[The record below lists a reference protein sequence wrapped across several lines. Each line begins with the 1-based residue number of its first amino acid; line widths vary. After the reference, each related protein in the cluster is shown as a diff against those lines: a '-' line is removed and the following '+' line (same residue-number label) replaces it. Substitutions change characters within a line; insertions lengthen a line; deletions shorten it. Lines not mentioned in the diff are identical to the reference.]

1 MQPTRPNSAR
11 PRNLLWRSLPAATL
25 LALAS
30 CQPAQRD
37 ADAIARFERGD
48 YLTAYSLT
56 INRTAIG
63 PAQERQRAALIAGQS
78 AHALGRHAEA
88 TRLLTPLI
96 ASPDLTVAG
105 TARATLGMAA
115 QDQGDHRA
123 ATEHFTRAA
132 TLLSGDDAQQ
142 AKARAQASARKAGL
156 PAPTFAASRPPSGP
170 NTQQQATGGTPS
182 ISVNDTP
189 TAGSTQGRAT
199 TPTIGSGTPTAR
211 PASGALPDGP
221 YTLQF
226 GAFAQR
232 SRAESVARQYA
243 SACAR
248 AGLPAP
254 AIQAVRDDAGRS
266 LFAVRS
272 GVFRSR
278 AVAESTLRQ
287 TGVTGVVLALAGQ

>member
-1 MQPTRPNSAR
+1 MIA
-11 PRNLLWRSLPAATL
+11 

-30 CQPAQRD
+30 CQPPQRD
-37 ADAIARFERGD
+37 ADAIARFQSGD
-48 YLTAYSLT
+48 YPTAYALT

-63 PAQERQRAALIAGQS
+63 TAQERQRAALIAGQS
-78 AHALGRHAEA
+78 AQAMGRHDEA
-88 TRLLTPLI
+88 TRLLSPLV
-96 ASPDLTVAG
+96 ASPDPAVAG
-105 TARATLGMAA
+105 TAHATLGMAA
-115 QDQGDHRA
+115 NDRGDHRA
-123 ATEHFTRAA
+123 AVEHFTLAA
-132 TLLSGDDAQQ
+132 GLLTADDAQQ
-142 AKARAQASARKAGL
+142 AKIRAGASARKAGL
-156 PAPTFAASRPPSGP
+156 PAPSFSASSATSRTPTPPAPTQRLAAP
-170 NTQQQATGGTPS
+170 APS

-189 TAGSTQGRAT
+189 APARPVG
-199 TPTIGSGTPTAR
+199 TAR
-211 PASGALPDGP
+211 PTASLPDGP

-232 SRAESVARQYA
+232 SRAESVARQHA

-248 AGLPAP
+248 AGLPPP
-254 AIQAVRDDAGRS
+254 AIHSVRDDAGRS